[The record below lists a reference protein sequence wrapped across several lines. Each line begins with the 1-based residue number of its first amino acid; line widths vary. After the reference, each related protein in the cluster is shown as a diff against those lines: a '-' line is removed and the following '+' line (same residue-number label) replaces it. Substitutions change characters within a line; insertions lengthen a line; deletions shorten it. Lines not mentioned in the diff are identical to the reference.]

1 MVTIKVRDE
10 GDVTVLEV
18 SGQLALSADGS
29 RPLHDAAREQLAR
42 GRKSLVIDLAGVE
55 GMDSLG
61 IGDLIGAY
69 TLVSREGGGLKLLQP
84 SKKIKLLMEMT
95 ALDHLFEV
103 FSEEGDALRSFL
115 S

>member
-1 MVTIKVRDE
+1 MVKIKVRDE

-18 SGQLALSADGS
+18 IGRLTLSDGT
-29 RPLHDAAREQLAR
+29 RPLHDAAREQLER
-42 GRKSLVIDLAGVE
+42 GRKNLVVDLASVE
-55 GMDSLG
+55 VMDSLG

-69 TLVSREGGGLKLLQP
+69 TIVSRQGGGLKLLRP
-84 SKKIKLLMEMT
+84 TKKIKLLMENT

>member
-1 MVTIKVRDE
+1 MVKIKVRDE

-18 SGQLALSADGS
+18 IGKLALTDGS

-42 GRKSLVIDLAGVE
+42 GRRSLVIDLSAVE
-55 GMDSLG
+55 AMDSLG

-69 TLVSREGGGLKLLQP
+69 TLVSRQGGGLKLLRP
-84 SKKIKLLMEMT
+84 STKIKLLMEMT